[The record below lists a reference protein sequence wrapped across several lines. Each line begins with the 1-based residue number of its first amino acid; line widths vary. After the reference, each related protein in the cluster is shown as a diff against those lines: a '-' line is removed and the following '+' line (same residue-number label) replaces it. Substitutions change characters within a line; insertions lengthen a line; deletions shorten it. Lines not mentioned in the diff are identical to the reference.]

1 MSDPV
6 KTMRESVGRLV
17 KTLNPDDIFLA
28 ETTRDLTAIVDSKF
42 AVQVGARRWYA
53 QITRG
58 EHMYAVTDIRGKRI
72 SLQRFVL
79 LLENPDKTLDEIKH
93 VSFENKISFDCRLSN
108 LEYRVGRQSVMRNRR
123 PKRNTSSQ
131 YKGVRKKTRNDGT
144 IFWQGQ
150 IRGDFGTMSLGPYED
165 EKEAALVYDAAAYLL
180 FKGAGFYNFPE
191 LCPDKDAL
199 EMAYVRIERFKNWQ
213 RRKEEQ
219 DAQKDSR

>member
-1 MSDPV
+1 MTDPV

-17 KTLNPDDIFLA
+17 KTLDPDDIFLA

-42 AVQVGARRWYA
+42 AVQVGAMRWYA
-53 QITRG
+53 VISRG
-58 EHMYAVTDIRGKRI
+58 DHMYAVAVIRGKRI

-79 LLENPDKTLDEIKH
+79 SLENPDKPIDEIKQ

-150 IRGDFGTMSLGPYED
+150 IKGDFGNMSLGAYEN
-165 EKEAALVYDAAAYLL
+165 EKEAAIVYDAAAYLL

-199 EMAYVRIERFKNWQ
+199 EIAVDRIVYFKNRQ